1 LFSLVGAGVLLSG
14 GIRVDQRRRVE
25 RYLEIEDSLKRRLM
39 DAGSARLRFNQPYVR
54 ASDIAGQ
61 YYCERKV
68 EMVHLHGRVETE
80 TKRQGSEGH
89 ESLQA
94 ESIEVP
100 RTELLEEIFSGE
112 SVTVHELPL
121 LAEHRGVVLAGQPDA
136 VIFKGGLPV
145 ALLEVKFSNSP
156 YPYRSYHA
164 QARVY
169 GRILDGAGFDTS
181 DLYYVIAVA
190 PRESRGDGAL
200 FGRVIEAL
208 RECGSGEASFEVDG
222 VHVYVYEYSQP
233 SAVKD
238 IDYALEY
245 WTGSREAAP
254 VDNPAKCSH
263 CEYLEECRD
272 NMEEAAS
279 DKISFS

>member
-1 LFSLVGAGVLLSG
+1 
-14 GIRVDQRRRVE
+14 
-25 RYLEIEDSLKRRLM
+25 M
-39 DAGSARLRFNQPYVR
+39 DAECARLKFNQLYVR
-54 ASDIAGQ
+54 ASEIAEQ

-68 EMVHLHGRVETE
+68 EMTYLHGRVETE

-94 ESIEVP
+94 ESVEIEH
-100 RTELLEEIFSGE
+100 TEMLEEIFSGG
-112 SVTVHELPL
+112 SLIVHELPL
-121 LAEHRGVVLAGQPDA
+121 LAEHGGVVLVGQPDA
-136 VIFKGGLPV
+136 VIFKDGLPV

-190 PRESRGDGAL
+190 PRESRGDGGL
-200 FGRVIEAL
+200 FRRVIEAL
-208 RECGSGEASFEVDG
+208 KECGSGEASFEVDG
-222 VHVYVYEYSQP
+222 VHVYVYEYSQL
-233 SAVKD
+233 AAMRD
-238 IDYALEY
+238 LDWALEY
-245 WTGSREAAP
+245 WRGSRDAAP
-254 VDNPAKCSH
+254 VDNQEKCRS

-272 NMEEAAS
+272 NMKATS
-279 DKISFS
+279 DETSLS